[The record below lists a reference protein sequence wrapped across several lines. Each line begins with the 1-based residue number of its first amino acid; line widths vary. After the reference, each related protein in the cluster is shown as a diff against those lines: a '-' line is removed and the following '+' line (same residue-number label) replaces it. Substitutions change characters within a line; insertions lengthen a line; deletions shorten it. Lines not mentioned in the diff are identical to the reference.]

1 MDENLVIFL
10 IVFICLIGGLFTF
23 AIKMSEKECSSK
35 ATAIGYKYE
44 FGVFQ
49 GCVLEKPNGQKILL
63 EQLRYNENY

>member
-10 IVFICLIGGLFTF
+10 IIVGFIWGVFTF
-23 AIKMSEKECSSK
+23 AIKISEKECSAK
-35 ATAIGYKYE
+35 ASAIGYKYE
-44 FGVFQ
+44 FGFFK